1 MIKTRTLKVKIVKN
15 EEILMLTT
23 IIIYNNNDNNDN
35 QNLQSYKTIESVK
48 KNKSVLRKS
57 DLVI

>member
-1 MIKTRTLKVKIVKN
+1 MKN
-15 EEILMLTT
+15 T
-23 IIIYNNNDNNDN
+23 IDNNNNNNKNSNNNNNNDNNDN
-35 QNLQSYKTIESVK
+35 QNLQLYKTIESVK